1 MRAAELLKRRPRRVF
16 PADAVMAAVI
26 LLLGLFLAIA
36 GGRVVQRW
44 RSSSARHESL
54 GFEDQ
59 LGVVANTAGLI
70 VTVWWALSFAIAVAA
85 ALLERS
91 GKDRAASAAGKF
103 APAFM
108 RRLALAA
115 VGLQLLTAPLA
126 TASTVPSINAVQSI
140 DTVPSINTMQ
150 SIDTV
155 PSPPGGAAASAPATP
170 SAAWTPT
177 AVPALPAVPP
187 GTSAV
192 DHPQWRPLSPVIE
205 PGPLTGRP
213 LRLQQPAGQGT
224 EVTVRPGDSLW
235 SLSAARLGP
244 FASDVDIA
252 LDWPRLYQAN
262 REVIGANP
270 HFLRP
275 GQVLRIPPGP

>member
-1 MRAAELLKRRPRRVF
+1 MRAAELPKSRCRRVL
-16 PADAVMAAVI
+16 PADAAMAAVI
-26 LLLGLFLAIA
+26 LLLGLFLA
-36 GGRVVQRW
+36 GTGRRIVERW
-44 RSSSARHESL
+44 RFSSARYESL
-54 GFEDQ
+54 WFEDQ
-59 LGVVANTAGLI
+59 LGIVANTAGLI
-70 VTVWWALSFAIAVAA
+70 VTAWWVISLAIALAA
-85 ALLERS
+85 AVLERS
-91 GKDRAASAAGKF
+91 GKVRAASAAGKF

-126 TASTVPSINAVQSI
+126 AASTVQSI
-140 DTVPSINTMQ
+140 STVQP
-150 SIDTV
+150 
-155 PSPPGGAAASAPATP
+155 PPGTASATPAA
-170 SAAWTPT
+170 SAAWTP
-177 AVPALPAVPP
+177 APVPALPAVPP
-187 GTSAV
+187 GTSVVA
-192 DHPQWRPLSPVIE
+192 HPQWRPLSPVIE

-252 LDWPRLYQAN
+252 LDWPRLYHAN
-262 REVIGANP
+262 RDVIGANP

-275 GQVLRIPPGP
+275 GQILRIPPGP

>member
-1 MRAAELLKRRPRRVF
+1 MRAAELLKSRRRRVL
-16 PADAVMAAVI
+16 PADAAMAAVI
-26 LLLGLFLAIA
+26 LVLGLFLAVT
-36 GGRVVQRW
+36 GGRIVERW
-44 RSSSARHESL
+44 RSSSAHHESL

-59 LGVVANTAGLI
+59 LGIVANTAGLI
-70 VTVWWALSFAIAVAA
+70 VTVWWVMSLAIAVAA

-108 RRLALAA
+108 RRLAFAA

-126 TASTVPSINAVQSI
+126 TASTLPSA
-140 DTVPSINTMQ
+140 P
-150 SIDTV
+150 
-155 PSPPGGAAASAPATP
+155 GAAASAPVEA

-177 AVPALPAVPP
+177 AAPAPPAVPPAVPP
-187 GTSAV
+187 GTSVAA
-192 DHPQWRPLSPVIE
+192 HPQWRPLSPVIE
-205 PGPLTGRP
+205 PGPLTGPP
-213 LRLQQPAGQGT
+213 LRLPQPAGQGA
-224 EVTVRPGDSLW
+224 EVTVHTGDSLW

-252 LDWPRLYQAN
+252 LDWPRIYQAN
-262 REVIGANP
+262 RDVIGANP

-275 GQVLRIPPGP
+275 GQILRIPPGP

>member
-1 MRAAELLKRRPRRVF
+1 MRAPEHPQPRCPGVL
-16 PADAVMAAVI
+16 PADAAMAAAI
-26 LLLGLFLAIA
+26 LLLGMFLAITGDRA
-36 GGRVVQRW
+36 VQRW
-44 RSSSARHESL
+44 RSSAARHESP

-59 LGVVANTAGLI
+59 LGIVANTAGLI
-70 VTVWWALSFAIAVAA
+70 VTVWWVLSFAIAVAA

-115 VGLQLLTAPLA
+115 VGLHLLTAPLA
-126 TASTVPSINAVQSI
+126 TASTAP
-140 DTVPSINTMQ
+140 
-150 SIDTV
+150 
-155 PSPPGGAAASAPATP
+155 PPGATASAPAAP
-170 SAAWTPT
+170 SAAWTPMP
-177 AVPALPAVPP
+177 APPGVPHSGPP
-187 GTSAV
+187 GTPAV
-192 DHPQWRPLSPVIE
+192 AHPLWRPLRPVID
-205 PGPLTGRP
+205 PGPLAGRP
-213 LRLQQPAGQGT
+213 HRLPQPADKGT

-262 REVIGANP
+262 RDIIGASP
-270 HFLRP
+270 HLLLP
-275 GQVLRIPPGP
+275 GQILRIPPGH